1 MTLSARPDKGC
12 VDDGEFC
19 ILQQLLTKKKLLNI
33 GETEDIQL
41 PLQQRLLC
49 NNQSSLGLVVNFT
62 MGPKHVTIF

>member
-33 GETEDIQL
+33 GQTEDIQL
-41 PLQQRLLC
+41 
-49 NNQSSLGLVVNFT
+49 SLYNRGFY
-62 MGPKHVTIF
+62 VTIRVALALLSTSPWGPSM